1 MDRPETSGCLKFRVL
16 FGKPQ
21 ILKTHF
27 PVKSTFSHTPWS
39 LRLPE
44 LRRRAQALCLTKALK
59 AKKPLIPE
67 VTPAKE
73 AVGIGATTWFF
84 NSYCSLIFCR
94 WGSLANDMESFLK
107 PRTICSKCRCAQMLK
122 HPAQTLCGADRVLCH
137 QVRET
142 HGDHNK
148 MTALLSGTEE
158 TTGMMNY
165 NLFHTSNSGCSLCH
179 QVHQARS
186 NPRRSSPGT
195 LDS

>member
-1 MDRPETSGCLKFRVL
+1 MDRPETSGCRKFHVL
-16 FGKPQ
+16 LGKPQ

-44 LRRRAQALCLTKALK
+44 LRRKALK
-59 AKKPLIPE
+59 AEKPLIPE

-73 AVGIGATTWFF
+73 AVGTGATTWFF

-94 WGSLANDMESFLK
+94 WGFLANDMESFLK
-107 PRTICSKCRCAQMLK
+107 PWTICSKYQCAQMRK
-122 HPAQTLCGADRVLCH
+122 HPEQTLCGADHVPCH
-137 QVRET
+137 QVLET

-158 TTGMMNY
+158 TTGTLNY
-165 NLFHTSNSGCSLCH
+165 NLFHTSNSGAHYATKCTKQGATHAIAAL
-179 QVHQARS
+179 A
-186 NPRRSSPGT
+186 P
-195 LDS
+195 